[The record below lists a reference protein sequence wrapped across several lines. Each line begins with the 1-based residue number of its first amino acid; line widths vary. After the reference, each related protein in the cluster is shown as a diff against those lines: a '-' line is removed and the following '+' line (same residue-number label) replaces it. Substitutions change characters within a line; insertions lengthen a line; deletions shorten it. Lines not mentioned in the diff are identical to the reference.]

1 MEPSTAP
8 PAPRVV
14 IGGLS
19 AAVFG
24 AIALVLLPG
33 HGHHTTSAPGIVP
46 SVNAALNAT
55 SALLLVVGWRF
66 VRRGEIARH
75 RACMLTAFVLSALFL
90 VGYLVHH
97 ARAGSVPFEGTGTL
111 RRVYFGLLVPHIV
124 LSAVVLP
131 MALATIWHGWHGN
144 VAAHRRIARWTLPLW
159 LYVSASGVAVYW
171 MLYRL

>member
-1 MEPSTAP
+1 
-8 PAPRVV
+8 V

>member
-33 HGHHTTSAPGIVP
+33 HGHHTSSAPGIVP

-55 SALLLVVGWRF
+55 SALLLEEMSFHMYPRIRDVMHLLFLAVAENLGYRQLNTLWRF
-66 VRRGEIARH
+66 IGI
-75 RACMLTAFVLSALFL
+75 LYFVTGRKSTWGAMP
-90 VGYLVHH
+90 
-97 ARAGSVPFEGTGTL
+97 RKAGWAKE
-111 RRVYFGLLVPHIV
+111 
-124 LSAVVLP
+124 
-131 MALATIWHGWHGN
+131 
-144 VAAHRRIARWTLPLW
+144 AA
-159 LYVSASGVAVYW
+159 
-171 MLYRL
+171 